1 MNQDVISPESCAAI
15 YGGSASAVDENT
27 SDKPAAQ
34 GSEAE
39 SAGGNTCDKPAAQ
52 GSAGGNTS
60 DKPAAQ
66 ALTTCDKPAAQGSEA
81 GGEGATGAGDAAG
94 PKGEARPVE
103 RLVEEAEQRGYLR
116 GRNEALAGL
125 YASPAVWE
133 EPDSN
138 VSEPMLRPS
147 PADSFLTGRRK
158 GVWE

>member
-15 YGGSASAVDENT
+15 YGGSASAAGEAT

-39 SAGGNTCDKPAAQ
+39 SAVGNTCDKPAAQ
-52 GSAGGNTS
+52 
-60 DKPAAQ
+60 
-66 ALTTCDKPAAQGSEA
+66 ALTD
-81 GGEGATGAGDAAG
+81 AGDAAG
-94 PKGEARPVE
+94 PQGEAGPVE

>member
-15 YGGSASAVDENT
+15 YGGSASAAGEAT

-39 SAGGNTCDKPAAQ
+39 SAVGNTCDKPAAQALTTYDKPAAQGSEGGNTCDKPAAQ
-52 GSAGGNTS
+52 
-60 DKPAAQ
+60 
-66 ALTTCDKPAAQGSEA
+66 ALTD
-81 GGEGATGAGDAAG
+81 AGDAAG
-94 PKGEARPVE
+94 PQGEAGPVE